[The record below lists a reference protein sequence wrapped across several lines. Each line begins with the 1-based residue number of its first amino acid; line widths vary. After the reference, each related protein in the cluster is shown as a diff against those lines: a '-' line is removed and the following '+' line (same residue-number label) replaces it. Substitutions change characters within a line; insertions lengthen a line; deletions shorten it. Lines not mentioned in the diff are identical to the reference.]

1 MKEKIVLG
9 LSGGV
14 DSAVAARLLQERYD
28 VTGLYLDIGLGGTGR
43 ADARAVAEGLGLPFE
58 AVDIRAALEAEVCAP
73 FAADYRAGRTPL
85 PCARCNPAVKF
96 PALFALAGR
105 IGARY
110 VSTGHYARV
119 ENGVLK
125 KGMPANDQ
133 SYMLARLPQ
142 NILQKVI
149 FPLGDYEKTAV
160 RAMAGQ
166 AELPVADKPDS
177 MEICF
182 IPDGDYAAW
191 LERRGFSTPEGNFV
205 DKEGKVLGRHRGI
218 HCYTLGQGRGLGVSG
233 PHRYYV
239 TALRPDANEVVLS
252 DGSDLGRDEVRGTE
266 PNWLAVDGLTGPME
280 VTVRLRH
287 SRTQTAATLE
297 PEEDGVL
304 LRMHTPARA
313 PTPGP
318 LACAL
323 LLTGCGARGG
333 DKGEE
338 LGDNTI
344 RPLELTEEEA
354 ALLKL
359 VGGSDA
365 EYGLFECAAGEG
377 VSDCTVEVLSWE
389 NGAWQTVAEGG
400 VSISAAGTRRLGV
413 VLSGDKITVNVQD
426 GGTQYSYAPR
436 LDGMDRGLET
446 GRASVWLEED
456 QAMTIGER
464 TPLYLEIYD
473 DGEGVGI
480 PPLPGG
486 FSDLANLNQYDRAY
500 AVAVTLKG

>member
-14 DSAVAARLLQERYD
+14 DSAVAARLLQERYE
-28 VTGLYLDIGLGGTGR
+28 VTGLYLDIGLGGTG
-43 ADARAVAEGLGLPFE
+43 ADAAAVAERLGIPFE
-58 AVDIRAALEAEVCAP
+58 TADIRAELEREVCAP

-133 SYMLARLPQ
+133 SYMLARLTREQ
-142 NILQKVI
+142 LQKVI
-149 FPLGDYEKTAV
+149 FPLGDYEKNQV
-160 RAMAGQ
+160 RALARGFGI
-166 AELPVADKPDS
+166 PVADKPDS

-239 TALRPDANEVVLS
+239 TALRPDTNEVVLS

-266 PNWLAVDGLTGPME
+266 PNWLAVDSLTGPME

-287 SRTQTAATLE
+287 SKTQLAATLE
-297 PEEDGVL
+297 PEGDGVL

-313 PTPGP
+313 PTPGQ
-318 LACAL
+318 LAVFYD
-323 LLTGCGARGG
+323 G
-333 DKGEE
+333 D
-338 LGDNTI
+338 
-344 RPLELTEEEA
+344 A
-354 ALLKL
+354 V
-359 VGGSDA
+359 VGS
-365 EYGLFECAAGEG
+365 
-377 VSDCTVEVLSWE
+377 
-389 NGAWQTVAEGG
+389 AWIV
-400 VSISAAGTRRLGV
+400 
-413 VLSGDKITVNVQD
+413 
-426 GGTQYSYAPR
+426 
-436 LDGMDRGLET
+436 
-446 GRASVWLEED
+446 
-456 QAMTIGER
+456 
-464 TPLYLEIYD
+464 
-473 DGEGVGI
+473 
-480 PPLPGG
+480 
-486 FSDLANLNQYDRAY
+486 
-500 AVAVTLKG
+500 